1 MTDKALTI
9 GKLARLAGVN
19 VETIRYYQRIALL
32 SEPEKPLGGI
42 RHYNETDVS
51 RIYFIKSAQRLGF
64 TLEEISLLLKLQD
77 GTHCNEAKDIAM
89 QKLATVRGK
98 IESLKSMESSLT
110 GLVQQCDITRGNVCC
125 PIIDALQHPHA
136 V

>member
-1 MTDKALTI
+1 MADHALTI

-19 VETIRYYQRIALL
+19 VETIRYYQRRGLL
-32 SEPEKPLGGI
+32 PEPVKPLGGI
-42 RHYNETDVS
+42 RHYSELDIS

-77 GTHCNEAKDIAM
+77 GAHCIEARDIAM

-98 IESLKSMESSLT
+98 IESLKSIESSLV
-110 GLVQQCDITRGNVCC
+110 GLVHQCDSSRGNVCC